1 MLKILLKRIPMFVLL
16 ISNLYAVGGTIS
28 LQGVLRDPDG
38 TTVTDGYYSLTIKL
52 YENLSGGTALFT
64 EVVGSA
70 AVQNGVFSIEIGATT
85 ASSSDLVG
93 VPFDVT
99 YYVGVTVESGT
110 EMAPRTKLTVSP
122 YSMALYGSSNIV
134 PNTGNVGLG
143 TLDPQAVVHIKDVE
157 NNSGEDLLLLENNS
171 GADQF
176 RVEDD
181 GTLTLPTLGA
191 KVGIGTAT
199 PSAMLDISS
208 AGTSDDFLTIK
219 NGSGTEK
226 LVVDSDGG
234 LSIPDGGRL
243 GIGTATPS
251 AMLDISSAGT
261 SDDFLTI
268 KNGSGTEKLVVDSDG
283 DLTIPDGGRLGI
295 GTSSPS
301 FALDITA
308 GSGVDILSLANSS
321 GTMFSADDQGNISI
335 NSHMTLGDGG
345 QIIFKDGGV
354 LVSPTE
360 SLTSLGIANDDDAV
374 MKADATNSGSG
385 DIKFQVYTSDKMII
399 KNSGNV
405 GIGTTSPSAKL
416 DVVGTAEITSNTSIG
431 GTATVSGA
439 LTAPTLNTGNGA
451 NELYAMNQ
459 NVRSSD
465 SPSFAGLTASGNI
478 TVTGTV
484 DGRDLSTDGSKLDGI
499 AAGAT
504 NVTNNNQLTNGRGFI
519 TSTVGSAPSFN
530 KVRYNNPING
540 YVDNGF
546 PYYLNNDSDG
556 GSNAQ
561 LQWWY
566 NDPEGNGY
574 NNVGTLLCGNGGQGW
589 ISGSDRRLKQNIR
602 DYPSSLDKLLDLR
615 PVTYNWK
622 THPDADQLTG
632 FIAQNVRDLFP
643 RLTTDI
649 AWKDKGTRLGV
660 NYSLLVVPAIKAIQ
674 EQQEIIDQQ
683 EKNIQSLIKRIE
695 ALEAAK

>member
-1 MLKILLKRIPMFVLL
+1 MIKNNLKYITLFV
-16 ISNLYAVGGTIS
+16 IVSSGIFADVGGTIS

-52 YENLSGGTALFT
+52 YENLSGGTAVFT

-70 AVQNGVFSIEIGATT
+70 AVQNGVFSIEIGATST
-85 ASSSDLVG
+85 SSSDLDA
-93 VPFDVT
+93 VPFNTT
-99 YYVGVTVESGT
+99 YYVGVTVDSGT

-122 YSMALYGSSNIV
+122 YSMALYGSSNII

-157 NNSGEDLLLLENNS
+157 NNSGEDLLLIENNS
-171 GADQF
+171 GSDQL
-176 RVEDD
+176 RVEDN
-181 GTLTLPTLGA
+181 GTFTLPTIGA

-208 AGTSDDFLTIK
+208 AGSSDDFITIK
-219 NGSGTEK
+219 NS
-226 LVVDSDGG
+226 
-234 LSIPDGGRL
+234 
-243 GIGTATPS
+243 
-251 AMLDISSAGT
+251 
-261 SDDFLTI
+261 
-268 KNGSGTEKLVVDSDG
+268 SGTEKLVVDSDG
-283 DLTIPDGGRLGI
+283 DLTILDGGRVGI
-295 GTSSPS
+295 GTSSPAA
-301 FALDITA
+301 ALDITT
-308 GSGVDILSLANSS
+308 GSGEDMLLLKNSS

-335 NSHMTLGDGG
+335 NSHMTLGEGG

-354 LVSPTE
+354 LLSPTE

-374 MKADATNSGSG
+374 MKADAINNGSG

-405 GIGTTSPSAKL
+405 GIGTTNPSAKL
-416 DVVGTAEITSNTSIG
+416 DVVGTAEITSNTTIG

-439 LTAPTLNTGNGA
+439 LTAPTLDTGNGA

-519 TSTVGSAPSFN
+519 TSTVGSTPSFN
-530 KVRYNNPING
+530 KIRYNNPINGG

-556 GSNAQ
+556 GSNSQ

-566 NDPEGNGY
+566 NDPESSGY
-574 NNVGTLLCGNGGQGW
+574 NNVGTLLCGGGGQGW

-622 THPDADQLTG
+622 THPDADQQTG

-643 RLTTDI
+643 RLTADI
-649 AWKDKGTRLGV
+649 AWKDKGTRLGI

>member
-1 MLKILLKRIPMFVLL
+1 MLKVLLKRIPMFVLL

-226 LVVDSDGG
+226 LVVDS
-234 LSIPDGGRL
+234 
-243 GIGTATPS
+243 
-251 AMLDISSAGT
+251 
-261 SDDFLTI
+261 
-268 KNGSGTEKLVVDSDG
+268 NG

-335 NSHMTLGDGG
+335 NSHMTLGEGG

-354 LVSPTE
+354 LLSPTE

-405 GIGTTSPSAKL
+405 GIGTTNPSAKL
-416 DVVGTAEITSNTSIG
+416 DVVGTAEITSNTTIG

-519 TSTVGSAPSFN
+519 TSTVGSEPSFN
-530 KVRYNNPING
+530 KIRYNNPING

-546 PYYLNNDSDG
+546 PYYLSNDSDG
-556 GSNAQ
+556 GSNSQ

-566 NDPEGNGY
+566 NDPEGSGY
-574 NNVGTLLCGNGGQGW
+574 NNVGTLLCGNGGGGW

-622 THPDADQLTG
+622 THPDADQQTG

-643 RLTTDI
+643 RLTADI

>member
-1 MLKILLKRIPMFVLL
+1 
-16 ISNLYAVGGTIS
+16 
-28 LQGVLRDPDG
+28 
-38 TTVTDGYYSLTIKL
+38 
-52 YENLSGGTALFT
+52 
-64 EVVGSA
+64 
-70 AVQNGVFSIEIGATT
+70 
-85 ASSSDLVG
+85 
-93 VPFDVT
+93 
-99 YYVGVTVESGT
+99 
-110 EMAPRTKLTVSP
+110 
-122 YSMALYGSSNIV
+122 
-134 PNTGNVGLG
+134 
-143 TLDPQAVVHIKDVE
+143 
-157 NNSGEDLLLLENNS
+157 
-171 GADQF
+171 
-176 RVEDD
+176 
-181 GTLTLPTLGA
+181 
-191 KVGIGTAT
+191 
-199 PSAMLDISS
+199 MLDISS
-208 AGTSDDFLTIK
+208 AGSSDDFIMIK
-219 NGSGTEK
+219 NSSGTEK
-226 LVVDSDGG
+226 L
-234 LSIPDGGRL
+234 
-243 GIGTATPS
+243 A
-251 AMLDISSAGT
+251 
-261 SDDFLTI
+261 
-268 KNGSGTEKLVVDSDG
+268 VDSDG
-283 DLTIPDGGRLGI
+283 DLTIPDGGRVGI
-295 GTSSPS
+295 GTSSPAA
-301 FALDITA
+301 ALDITA
-308 GSGVDILSLANSS
+308 GSGEDMLLLKNSS
-321 GTMFSADDQGNISI
+321 GTMFSADDEGNISI

-374 MKADATNSGSG
+374 MKADATNSSSG

-465 SPSFAGLTASGNI
+465 SPSFVGLTASGNI

-519 TSTVGSAPSFN
+519 TSTVGSEPSFN
-530 KVRYNNPING
+530 KIRYNNPIQG
-540 YVDNGF
+540 YMDNGF
-546 PYYLNNDSDG
+546 PYYLSGDSDSG
-556 GSNAQ
+556 VNSQ
-561 LQWWY
+561 FQWWY
-566 NDPEGNGY
+566 NDPEGSGY
-574 NNVGTLLCGNGGQGW
+574 NNVGTLAAGNGGQGW
-589 ISGSDRRLKQNIR
+589 FAGSDRRLKQNIR

-643 RLTTDI
+643 RLTLDI

>member
-1 MLKILLKRIPMFVLL
+1 MCKTYIKYLTTTVLL
-16 ISNLYAVGGTIS
+16 ISSISANVGGTIS

-52 YENLSGGTALFT
+52 YENLSGGTAVFT

-70 AVQNGVFSIEIGATT
+70 AVQNGVFSIEIGATST
-85 ASSSDLVG
+85 SSSDLDA
-93 VPFDVT
+93 VPFNTT

-122 YSMALYGSSNIV
+122 YSMALYGSSNII

-157 NNSGEDLLLLENNS
+157 NNSGEDLLLIENNS
-171 GADQF
+171 GADQL
-176 RVEDD
+176 RVEDN
-181 GTLTLPTLGA
+181 GTFTLPTIGA

-208 AGTSDDFLTIK
+208 AGSSDDFIMIK
-219 NGSGTEK
+219 NSSGTEK
-226 LVVDSDGG
+226 L
-234 LSIPDGGRL
+234 
-243 GIGTATPS
+243 A
-251 AMLDISSAGT
+251 
-261 SDDFLTI
+261 
-268 KNGSGTEKLVVDSDG
+268 VDSDG
-283 DLTIPDGGRLGI
+283 DLTIPDGGRVGI
-295 GTSSPS
+295 GTSSPAA
-301 FALDITA
+301 ALDITA
-308 GSGVDILSLANSS
+308 GSGEDMLLLKNSS
-321 GTMFSADDQGNISI
+321 GTMFSADDEGNISI
-335 NSHMTLGDGG
+335 NSHMTLGEGG

-374 MKADATNSGSG
+374 MKADATNSSSG

-465 SPSFAGLTASGNI
+465 SPSFVGLTASGNI

-519 TSTVGSAPSFN
+519 TSTVGSEPSFN
-530 KVRYNNPING
+530 KIRYNNPIQG
-540 YVDNGF
+540 YMDNGF
-546 PYYLNNDSDG
+546 PYYLSGDSDSG
-556 GSNAQ
+556 VNSQ
-561 LQWWY
+561 FQWWY
-566 NDPEGNGY
+566 NDPEGSGY
-574 NNVGTLLCGNGGQGW
+574 NNVGTLAAGNGGQGW
-589 ISGSDRRLKQNIR
+589 FAGSDRRLKQNIR

-643 RLTTDI
+643 RLTLDI

>member
-226 LVVDSDGG
+226 LVVDSDG
-234 LSIPDGGRL
+234 
-243 GIGTATPS
+243 
-251 AMLDISSAGT
+251 
-261 SDDFLTI
+261 
-268 KNGSGTEKLVVDSDG
+268 

-354 LVSPTE
+354 LLSPTE

-405 GIGTTSPSAKL
+405 GIGTTNPSAKL
-416 DVVGTAEITSNTSIG
+416 DVVGTAEITSNTTIG

>member
-1 MLKILLKRIPMFVLL
+1 M
-16 ISNLYAVGGTIS
+16 
-28 LQGVLRDPDG
+28 
-38 TTVTDGYYSLTIKL
+38 
-52 YENLSGGTALFT
+52 
-64 EVVGSA
+64 
-70 AVQNGVFSIEIGATT
+70 
-85 ASSSDLVG
+85 
-93 VPFDVT
+93 
-99 YYVGVTVESGT
+99 
-110 EMAPRTKLTVSP
+110 
-122 YSMALYGSSNIV
+122 
-134 PNTGNVGLG
+134 
-143 TLDPQAVVHIKDVE
+143 
-157 NNSGEDLLLLENNS
+157 
-171 GADQF
+171 
-176 RVEDD
+176 
-181 GTLTLPTLGA
+181 
-191 KVGIGTAT
+191 
-199 PSAMLDISS
+199 
-208 AGTSDDFLTIK
+208 
-219 NGSGTEK
+219 
-226 LVVDSDGG
+226 
-234 LSIPDGGRL
+234 
-243 GIGTATPS
+243 
-251 AMLDISSAGT
+251 
-261 SDDFLTI
+261 
-268 KNGSGTEKLVVDSDG
+268 DSDG

-335 NSHMTLGDGG
+335 NSHMTLGEGG

-354 LVSPTE
+354 LLSPTE

-416 DVVGTAEITSNTSIG
+416 DVV

-519 TSTVGSAPSFN
+519 TSTVGSEPSFN
-530 KVRYNNPING
+530 KIRYNNPINGG

-556 GSNAQ
+556 GSNSQ

-574 NNVGTLLCGNGGQGW
+574 NNVGTLLCGGGGQGW
-589 ISGSDRRLKQNIR
+589 VSGSDRRLKQNIR

-622 THPDADQLTG
+622 THPDADQQTG

-643 RLTTDI
+643 RLTADI
-649 AWKDKGTRLGV
+649 AWKDKGTRLGI

>member
-1 MLKILLKRIPMFVLL
+1 MCKTYIKYLTTTVLL
-16 ISNLYAVGGTIS
+16 ISSISANVGGTIS

-52 YENLSGGTALFT
+52 YENLSGGTAVFT

-70 AVQNGVFSIEIGATT
+70 AVQNGVFSIEIGATST
-85 ASSSDLVG
+85 SSSDLDA
-93 VPFDVT
+93 VPFNTT

-122 YSMALYGSSNIV
+122 YSMALYGSSNII

-157 NNSGEDLLLLENNS
+157 NNSGEDLLLIENNS
-171 GADQF
+171 GADQL
-176 RVEDD
+176 RVEDN
-181 GTLTLPTLGA
+181 GTFTLPTIGA

-208 AGTSDDFLTIK
+208 AGSSDDFIMIK
-219 NGSGTEK
+219 NSSGTEK
-226 LVVDSDGG
+226 L
-234 LSIPDGGRL
+234 
-243 GIGTATPS
+243 A
-251 AMLDISSAGT
+251 
-261 SDDFLTI
+261 
-268 KNGSGTEKLVVDSDG
+268 VDSDG
-283 DLTIPDGGRLGI
+283 DLTIPDGGRVGI
-295 GTSSPS
+295 GTSSPAA
-301 FALDITA
+301 ALDITA
-308 GSGVDILSLANSS
+308 GSGEDMLLLKNSS
-321 GTMFSADDQGNISI
+321 GTMFSADDEGNISI

-374 MKADATNSGSG
+374 MKADATNSSSG

-465 SPSFAGLTASGNI
+465 SPSFVGLTASGNI

-504 NVTNNNQLTNGRGFI
+504 NVTNNNQLSNGRGFI
-519 TSTVGSAPSFN
+519 TSTVGLNPSFN
-530 KVRYNNPING
+530 TVTYNNHING
-540 YVDNGF
+540 IVKVGF
-546 PYYLNNDSDG
+546 PVHISGDNDG
-556 GSNAQ
+556 GTNSQ

-566 NDPEGNGY
+566 DDPEGDGY
-574 NNVGTLLCGNGGQGW
+574 NNVGSLLCGNGGQGW

-615 PVTYNWK
+615 PVTYNLK
-622 THPDADQLTG
+622 THPDGDQHTG

-643 RLTTDI
+643 RLTADI
-649 AWKDKGTRLGV
+649 AWKDKGTRLGI

>member
-1 MLKILLKRIPMFVLL
+1 MCKTYIKYLTTTVLL
-16 ISNLYAVGGTIS
+16 ISSISANVGGTIS

-52 YENLSGGTALFT
+52 YENLSGGTAVFT

-70 AVQNGVFSIEIGATT
+70 AVQNGVFSIEIGATST
-85 ASSSDLVG
+85 SSSDLDA
-93 VPFDVT
+93 VPFNTT

-122 YSMALYGSSNIV
+122 YSMALYGSSNII

-157 NNSGEDLLLLENNS
+157 NNSGEDLLLIENNS
-171 GADQF
+171 GADQL
-176 RVEDD
+176 RVEDN
-181 GTLTLPTLGA
+181 GTFTLPTIGA

-208 AGTSDDFLTIK
+208 AGSSDDFIMIK
-219 NGSGTEK
+219 NSSGTEK
-226 LVVDSDGG
+226 L
-234 LSIPDGGRL
+234 
-243 GIGTATPS
+243 A
-251 AMLDISSAGT
+251 
-261 SDDFLTI
+261 
-268 KNGSGTEKLVVDSDG
+268 VDSDG
-283 DLTIPDGGRLGI
+283 DLTIPDGGRVGI
-295 GTSSPS
+295 GTSSPAA
-301 FALDITA
+301 ALDITA
-308 GSGVDILSLANSS
+308 GSGEDMLLLKNSS
-321 GTMFSADDQGNISI
+321 GTMFSADDEGNISI

-374 MKADATNSGSG
+374 MKADATNSSSG

-465 SPSFAGLTASGNI
+465 SPSFVGLTASGNI

-504 NVTNNNQLTNGRGFI
+504 NVTNNNQLSNGRGFI
-519 TSTVGSAPSFN
+519 TSTVGLNPSFN
-530 KVRYNNPING
+530 TVTYNNHING
-540 YVDNGF
+540 IVKVGF
-546 PYYLNNDSDG
+546 PVHINGANDG
-556 GSNAQ
+556 GSNSQ

-566 NDPEGNGY
+566 DDPEGSGY
-574 NNVGTLLCGNGGQGW
+574 NNVGSLLCGNGGQGW

-615 PVTYNWK
+615 PVTYNLK
-622 THPDADQLTG
+622 THPDGDQHTG

-643 RLTTDI
+643 RLTADI
-649 AWKDKGTRLGV
+649 AWKDKGTRLGI

>member
-226 LVVDSDGG
+226 LVVDSDG
-234 LSIPDGGRL
+234 
-243 GIGTATPS
+243 
-251 AMLDISSAGT
+251 
-261 SDDFLTI
+261 
-268 KNGSGTEKLVVDSDG
+268 

-354 LVSPTE
+354 LLSPTE